1 MDILQRSES
10 STPALQ
16 FAGPSMFGQYSSNSL
31 DFTDLDGDFSQMYSL
46 STRSAQDPLA
56 ISVTPPDPIE
66 KSSGIRP
73 KDVHRLSRP
82 KIPERP
88 NNGTT
93 DPLVALDSSKS
104 VASDLST
111 ATTVKYI
118 PSMTVIPPF
127 KCGANGRGWLNALH
141 LAAQQGHTG
150 IVRIRKTSLE
160 ELTQG
165 PQELIKPPSTPPP
178 LPHPASA
185 FKTRCARPTGRAA
198 DPG

>member
-1 MDILQRSES
+1 
-10 STPALQ
+10 
-16 FAGPSMFGQYSSNSL
+16 MFGQYSSNTL

-73 KDVHRLSRP
+73 KDVHRPSRA
-82 KIPERP
+82 KFPERP
-88 NNGTT
+88 TTGTT

-118 PSMTVIPPF
+118 PSMTAIPPF

-150 IVRIRKTSLE
+150 IVRIRKTPLE
-160 ELTQG
+160 EPTQG
-165 PQELIKPPSTPPP
+165 PQKLMNPPSTPPP
-178 LPHPASA
+178 NFPTQPALLQQGVCDRQTEPLTQGDTLQCYNRTWTATSA
-185 FKTRCARPTGRAA
+185 TATA
-198 DPG
+198 